1 MTDSRHTSELFG
13 HETAERAFLDA
24 WNTGRLAHA
33 WLITGQKGIGK
44 SALAWRIAR
53 FALAQAGQGVAEQ
66 GGGLFGPSEPAK
78 PEGLHIPPTHPIFQR
93 VASGGHADL
102 KSIERGLNDQGK
114 LRTEIVVEDVRSVGG
129 FLSLTPAE
137 GGWRIVIVDAAEE
150 MNRNAA
156 NAILKEL
163 EEPPSRAL
171 LLLVSHAP
179 GRLLPTIR
187 SRCRRLALKPLSEET
202 VVKLLATHR
211 PDLPPDEAVRLA
223 RLSEGSIGRAL
234 DLAEEGGL
242 ELYQEMIRLLSSLPR
257 LDVPALHA
265 FGDRMAKADGAEAF
279 RTLSTLFSGWLVR
292 LIRLASTGHGDE
304 VVQGEKALMTK
315 LAQAGGLDRWV
326 ELWEKSVALFARA
339 EAVHLDRKQV
349 LLNAFLAIERLMA
362 QRA

>member
-1 MTDSRHTSELFG
+1 MTDCRHTPDLFG
-13 HETAERAFLDA
+13 HEGAERAFLDA

-33 WLITGQKGIGK
+33 WLITGPKGIGK
-44 SALAWRIAR
+44 ATLAWRIAR
-53 FALAQAGQGVAEQ
+53 FVLSQKQATGEEGA
-66 GGGLFGPSEPAK
+66 GLFGPMEPAK
-78 PEGLHIPPTHPIFQR
+78 PQSLATDPKSPLFHR

-114 LRTEIVVEDVRSVGG
+114 LRTEIVVEDVRGVGG

-137 GGWRIVIVDAAEE
+137 GGWRVVIVDAAEE

-171 LLLVSHAP
+171 ILLVSHAP

-187 SRCRRLALKPLSEET
+187 SRCRRLALKPLSEEI
-202 VVKLLATHR
+202 VLRLILAQLKDM
-211 PDLPPDEAVRLA
+211 PEDEARRLA
-223 RLSEGSIGRAL
+223 RLAEGSAGRAL
-234 DLAEEGGL
+234 DLAGEGGL
-242 ELYQEMIRLLSSLPR
+242 ELYQEMVNLLSGLPR

-279 RTLSTLFSGWLVR
+279 RTLSTLFSGWLAR
-292 LIRLASTGHGDE
+292 LIRCNASGLSDE
-304 VVQGEKALMTK
+304 VVPGETDLMRR

-326 ELWEKSVALFARA
+326 ELWEKSATLFARA

-349 LLNAFLAIERLMA
+349 LLNAFLSLERLMA